1 MNFAR
6 TTTLLLLASLAW
18 SAAIPVRGDDDDDDD
33 HERGKKGSQRR
44 EQPANKAAPTA
55 PPAYKDECAA
65 CHMAYPAGLLPAASW
80 EKLMSGLPKH
90 FGEDVEIAAASR
102 TAIQSHLTGNAADKS
117 ASERSRKIMK
127 NVGGTTPERI
137 SEIPY
142 IRAKHREIKDEV
154 FKRKSV
160 ETRGNC
166 SACHSGAERGDF
178 DDDRVRIPK

>member
-6 TTTLLLLASLAW
+6 TTTLMLLASIAW
-18 SAAIPVRGDDDDDDD
+18 SAAISVRGDDDEDDD
-33 HERGKKGSQRR
+33 HERGKKGSERR
-44 EQPANKAAPTA
+44 EQPGNKTA
-55 PPAYKDECAA
+55 PDAPPVYKDECAA

-90 FGEDVEIAAASR
+90 FGEDVEISAASR
-102 TAIQSHLTGNAADKS
+102 AAIQSHLTGNAADKS

-127 NVGGTTPERI
+127 SVGGTTPERI

-166 SACHSGAERGDF
+166 SACHPGAERGDF
-178 DDDRVRIPK
+178 DDDRARIPK